1 MGLWPT
7 QADENQLLFSNHSP
21 GSTALPF
28 VIPRA
33 CDLIPVSVE
42 ATRMEQC
49 FAMGR
54 SAKRQLGQGA
64 VAHCLAGH
72 TVLDPFCFR
81 GARSF
86 LLIQLGFS

>member
-1 MGLWPT
+1 MGLRP
-7 QADENQLLFSNHSP
+7 P
-21 GSTALPF
+21 MVMKTAPVFWKRLPL